1 MQLNGNIDKSNTKE
15 DFGKSFCNTGVC
27 LRVSESKFIWKIIY
41 SDRSCTMI
49 SVRQDGCNLKMTKML
64 FNWFCLSFFEL
75 YSTNA
80 IVFRRPQ
87 ICFSLYFVSNT

>member
-27 LRVSESKFIWKIIY
+27 LRVSESKFIWKIMY
-41 SDRSCTMI
+41 NDRSCTMI
-49 SVRQDGCNLKMTKML
+49 SVRQVGCDKNA
-64 FNWFCLSFFEL
+64 WFCLSIFEL
-75 YSTNA
+75 YSPNV
-80 IVFRRPQ
+80 ILFRRPQ